1 MTIVW
6 FKPILFCMLPHQPSH
21 LCASDF
27 LDLSA
32 SLIRSFLEPGS
43 YPWLVIPLLGTVVQ
57 ALIDNP
63 PPGYRLFARD
73 ILVGEGCVISSRA
86 EVIGPAVIGPG
97 TEIRTGAFIREH
109 VLVGGSCVV
118 GNSTELKNCVLFD
131 HAQAPHFNY
140 VGDSIMGKGSHIGAG
155 VILSNLKSDKSEVYV
170 KGGHGMDLS
179 TGLVKF
185 GAVLGD
191 GVEIGCN
198 SVCYPGTI
206 IGRGSIVY
214 PLTAVR
220 GIVPADSILKADGTV
235 SERRTEWPAEGHRR
249 TANRPAQGNMK

>member
-1 MTIVW
+1 M
-6 FKPILFCMLPHQPSH
+6 PHHQASH
-21 LCASDF
+21 LHAADI

-32 SLIRSFLEPGS
+32 SLIRSFMEPGS
-43 YPWLVIPLLGTVVQ
+43 HPWLALPLLESFVR
-57 ALIDNP
+57 AIIDNP
-63 PPGYRLFARD
+63 PEGYRLFARD
-73 ILVGEGCVISSRA
+73 ILVGEGCIISSRA
-86 EVIGPAVIGPG
+86 ELAGPAVIGPG

-109 VLVGGSCVV
+109 VLTGNSCVI

-131 HAQAPHFNY
+131 HAQAPHINY

-155 VILSNLKSDKSEVYV
+155 VILSNLKSDKSEVHV
-170 KGGHGMDLS
+170 RDSAGLDLA

-185 GAVLGD
+185 GAILGD

-220 GIVPADSILKADGTV
+220 GIVPADSIFKADGTIV
-235 SERRTEWPAEGHRR
+235 ERRAVRHKGT
-249 TANRPAQGNMK
+249 

>member
-1 MTIVW
+1 MHHV
-6 FKPILFCMLPHQPSH
+6 FFPDL
-21 LCASDF
+21 

-32 SLIRSFLEPGS
+32 SLISTVMDPES
-43 YPWLVIPLLGTVVQ
+43 YPWLAIS
-57 ALIDNP
+57 LIGAAVRAILDNP
-63 PPGYRLFARD
+63 PPGYRFFAQD

-86 EVIGPAVIGPG
+86 ELAGPAVIGPG
-97 TEIRTGAFIREH
+97 TEIRSGALIRGN

-118 GNSTELKNCVLFD
+118 GNSTELKNCVMFD

-155 VILSNLKSDKSEVYV
+155 VILSNLKADKSEVHV
-170 KGGHGMDLS
+170 RNSEGVDLS

-185 GAVLGD
+185 GAILGD

-206 IGRGSIVY
+206 IGRGTVVY

-220 GIVPADSILKADGTV
+220 GIVPADSILKADGIITA
-235 SERRTEWPAEGHRR
+235 RRKGTR
-249 TANRPAQGNMK
+249 ND

>member
-1 MTIVW
+1 
-6 FKPILFCMLPHQPSH
+6 MLHHQAPHP
-21 LCASDF
+21 CADTL
-27 LDLSA
+27 LDLSS
-32 SLIRSFLEPGS
+32 SLLGAVLDPESC
-43 YPWLVIPLLGTVVQ
+43 PWLALPLLETFVR
-57 ALIDNP
+57 AMIDNP
-63 PPGYRLFARD
+63 PPGYRLYARD

-86 EVIGPAVIGPG
+86 ELIGPAVIGPG
-97 TEIRTGAFIREH
+97 TEVRTGAFIRGN

-140 VGDSIMGKGSHIGAG
+140 VGDSIMGEGSHIGAG
-155 VILSNLKSDKSEVYV
+155 VILSNLKSDKSEVHV
-170 KGGHGMDLS
+170 RDSAGLDLA

-185 GAVLGD
+185 GAILGD

-220 GIVPADSILKADGTV
+220 GIVPADSILKADGTLV
-235 SERRTEWPAEGHRR
+235 ERRAVRHKGT
-249 TANRPAQGNMK
+249 